1 MGCGSVG
8 GRRATALADGGLQPP
23 AALKKSPASKA
34 RTHPW
39 KRLKPLCFLTIT
51 AQPLETLPPGVPPEA
66 EVIGFAFS
74 PREMAGGDGN
84 RALGRPLLGSDRG
97 WCHCDLSSVGAS
109 PSGAS

>member
-39 KRLKPLCFLTIT
+39 KCLKPLCFLTIT
-51 AQPLETLPPGVPPEA
+51 AQPLETLPPGVPPGA

-84 RALGRPLLGSDRG
+84 KGSG
-97 WCHCDLSSVGAS
+97 EAPPGE
-109 PSGAS
+109 